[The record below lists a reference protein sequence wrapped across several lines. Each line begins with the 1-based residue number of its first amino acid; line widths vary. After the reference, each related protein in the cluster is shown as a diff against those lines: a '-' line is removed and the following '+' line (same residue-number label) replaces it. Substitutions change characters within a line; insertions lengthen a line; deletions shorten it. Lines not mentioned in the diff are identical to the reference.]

1 MLLTAGEKEI
11 NDPLTIVSGTVRFAE
26 MLNSRNYR
34 GLELRTWIIPD
45 ASHIQTAIPSMV
57 RGLSRFGLPRG

>member
-1 MLLTAGEKEI
+1 
-11 NDPLTIVSGTVRFAE
+11 